1 MTHICSYLSSNQSDC
16 KGGFLGQGHEEL
28 EGALSAQ
35 VRLSRFYLQ
44 KNIKKL
50 TEKTSKQLKTSKHLS
65 AQVRLSGL
73 FLHKKKQ

>member
-1 MTHICSYLSSNQSDC
+1 MTHIYSYLSSNQSDC

-35 VRLSRFYLQ
+35 VRLSRFFLQ

-50 TEKTSKQLKTSKHLS
+50 TEKNE
-65 AQVRLSGL
+65 
-73 FLHKKKQ
+73 